1 MAERVTQELRDQ
13 VGAIFK
19 KASEA
24 VGLKEKDQ
32 ALILGSTEG
41 QLDRV
46 ALFLGIYEEAGRLFG
61 DPGPWLKAPNRGEAF
76 EGKPPLDFILE
87 DPERNL
93 RSTLQYLRGATGG
106 WA

>member
-32 ALILGSTEG
+32 ALILGGTEG

-61 DPGPWLKAPNRGEAF
+61 DPGPWLKAPNRGKAF
-76 EGKPPLDFILE
+76 KGKPPLDFILE

-93 RSTLQYLRGATGG
+93 LSTLQYLRGATGG

>member
-24 VGLKEKDQ
+24 VGLEDKDRSLIFGEPKEQ
-32 ALILGSTEG
+32 F
-41 QLDRV
+41 DRI

-61 DPGPWLKAPNRGEAF
+61 DPGPWLKAPNRGEVF
-76 EGKPPLDFILE
+76 GGKPPLEFILE
-87 DPERNL
+87 DPGKNL
-93 RSTLQYLRGATGG
+93 LSTLQYLRGATGG